1 VFHLFYNVIF
11 FVILMYDFYF
21 MVSWDFEGNKFN
33 LAFDEIEGDFV
44 IEVHYY

>member
-1 VFHLFYNVIF
+1 
-11 FVILMYDFYF
+11 

>member
-1 VFHLFYNVIF
+1 
-11 FVILMYDFYF
+11 

-44 IEVHYY
+44 IEVRYY